1 VGWLGAVQSQ
11 EYALARWSVGMRMAG
26 RGGAPAVESD
36 VEAAIASGAI
46 LRTHILRLGVPS
58 WLHGVFLDGQLV
70 GWWRR
75 TAAKGGYPVET
86 RLLRDLTTR
95 EQSALQQAVERYS
108 RFAERPRNGK

>member
-1 VGWLGAVQSQ
+1 MGYRSPRTAITLDGF
-11 EYALARWSVGMRMAG
+11 
-26 RGGAPAVESD
+26 APAS
-36 VEAAIASGAI
+36 ALS
-46 LRTHILRLGVPS
+46 RPP

-75 TAAKGGYPVET
+75 GPVKEGFRVET

-108 RFAERPRNGK
+108 RFAERTQHGK